1 VPTGC
6 GHNQKVQFN
15 SANLSLDLRYITWSN
30 DGGDAP
36 SIDIKVEDLSERGL
50 LGPACT
56 AEFELEEG
64 QVCIFVLRQLGDW
77 GYATKEHERVAN
89 PSAERAQT
97 LGVDMQVLVS
107 ATTNLRPPENPMLS
121 QVSHQLPCR

>member
-1 VPTGC
+1 L
-6 GHNQKVQFN
+6 HDQKAQFT
-15 SANLSLDLRYITWSN
+15 SANLSLDLRYVTWS
-30 DGGDAP
+30 DDSGTEP
-36 SIDIKVEDLSERGL
+36 PKIDIKVEDLSERGL

-64 QVCIFVLRQLGDW
+64 QVCVFVLRQLGDW
-77 GYATKEHERVAN
+77 GYATKEHERIAN
-89 PSAERAQT
+89 PNAERAKT

-121 QVSHQLPCR
+121 KVSLFADIQSGY

>member
-1 VPTGC
+1 M
-6 GHNQKVQFN
+6 
-15 SANLSLDLRYITWSN
+15 TWS
-30 DGGDAP
+30 DDSGTEP
-36 SIDIKVEDLSERGL
+36 PKIDIKVEDLSERGL

-64 QVCIFVLRQLGDW
+64 QVCVFVLRQLGDW
-77 GYATKEHERVAN
+77 GYATKEHERIAN
-89 PSAERAQT
+89 PNAERAKT

-121 QVSHQLPCR
+121 KVSLFADIQSGY